1 MNFMNHLKLSKILV
15 LLNPLLLF
23 ITVVLIL
30 VLGKQ
35 FLFIGGGGGG
45 GREGGRGREIT
56 IKQFINCIY
65 ILAKGINIFK

>member
-1 MNFMNHLKLSKILV
+1 MNHLKLSKILV

-35 FLFIGGGGGG
+35 FLFIGGGGDREG
-45 GREGGRGREIT
+45 GREGDYYRT
-56 IKQFINCIY
+56 VY
-65 ILAKGINIFK
+65 